1 VRAAVVVWET
11 MAKRVLVA
19 EAKRRVKKVLERTP
33 FKPSPTIKQPRS
45 MKDRQQLW
53 VLSGL
58 KHLRAPVVFWI
69 SYQYMFVS
77 NLLLKVWCT
86 KVKETIGDIHMF
98 VSGTPLILR
107 SWRHL

>member
-1 VRAAVVVWET
+1 MRAAVVVWET

-19 EAKRRVKKVLERTP
+19 EAKRRVKKVLEKTP

-69 SYQYMFVS
+69 SNQYMFVS
-77 NLLLKVWCT
+77 NLFLKVWCT